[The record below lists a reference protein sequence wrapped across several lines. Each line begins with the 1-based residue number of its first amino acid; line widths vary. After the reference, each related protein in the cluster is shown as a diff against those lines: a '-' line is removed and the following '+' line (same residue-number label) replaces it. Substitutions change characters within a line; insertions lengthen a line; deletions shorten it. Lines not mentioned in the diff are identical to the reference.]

1 MYECAR
7 LAGGTHGKR
16 VAPVASAFDVGLNKM
31 PGRSK
36 GCIDGEQ
43 GRFGVKGVEVG
54 GVFKCE
60 MGHGGAVLHG
70 GCWGS
75 AAQIVMQ
82 AAAPWANANFHSGG
96 FRKRLSRQSL
106 TDIATTIR
114 VPVTRALPRC
124 ISCLHLQKG
133 QACMGLCGLK
143 SVARSTYHESSQV
156 SSTGVPAGPSAP
168 PAPAPRT
175 ASASLLCGLPR
186 LGRRPRSVPPL
197 KGAAA
202 DALSVRLRTPSPATA
217 RAAAAQIARDAANPN
232 HPQYL
237 DLSAAMCW
245 DAVKHCAVVAHLLD
259 ATVDAQHG
267 LVSSADA
274 QVHGREAIA
283 ALPEGHAIG
292 FFDDQRLVHVMLG
305 VGNGRAA
312 GNKNDCVG
320 IGAPIGWE
328 TLNLNHLAWNADGC
342 VTAPGLHQATR
353 SLVVRSRLLGS
364 ATT

>member
-1 MYECAR
+1 M
-7 LAGGTHGKR
+7 
-16 VAPVASAFDVGLNKM
+16 
-31 PGRSK
+31 GRK
-36 GCIDGEQ
+36 
-43 GRFGVKGVEVG
+43 
-54 GVFKCE
+54 
-60 MGHGGAVLHG
+60 
-70 GCWGS
+70 
-75 AAQIVMQ
+75 
-82 AAAPWANANFHSGG
+82 
-96 FRKRLSRQSL
+96 
-106 TDIATTIR
+106 
-114 VPVTRALPRC
+114 
-124 ISCLHLQKG
+124 
-133 QACMGLCGLK
+133 
-143 SVARSTYHESSQV
+143 
-156 SSTGVPAGPSAP
+156 
-168 PAPAPRT
+168 
-175 ASASLLCGLPR
+175 
-186 LGRRPRSVPPL
+186 PRSAVPL

-202 DALSVRLRTPSPATA
+202 DALSVRFRKPSPAAA

-232 HPQYL
+232 HPHYL

-328 TLNLNHLAWNADGC
+328 ALNLNHLAWNADGC